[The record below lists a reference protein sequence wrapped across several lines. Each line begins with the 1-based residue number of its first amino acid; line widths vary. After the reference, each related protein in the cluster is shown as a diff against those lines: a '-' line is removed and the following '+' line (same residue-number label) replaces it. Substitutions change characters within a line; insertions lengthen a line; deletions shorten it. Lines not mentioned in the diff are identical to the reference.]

1 MRRFREEC
9 RVRPPCYQTWINIRR
24 WCGYIGSGTPY
35 QRKIYDGIGI
45 CEEWLS
51 FQTFQEWCLS
61 NGWKPGMCLVRKD
74 KGKDFSPENCIIV
87 TKQIANGLRTVV
99 RRLPDGRSARDIIGT
114 GSFGRDRIYHNRVAN
129 RLFNEKMTVEEA
141 VFKGRY
147 K

>member
-1 MRRFREEC
+1 MKRSYEKN
-9 RVRPPCYQTWINIRR
+9 RVRPPCYQTWIHIRI
-24 WCGYIGSGTPY
+24 WCGYVGRRTTY
-35 QRKIYDGIGI
+35 EQKIYEGIGI

-51 FQTFQEWCLS
+51 FPTFQEWCLS

-74 KGKDFSPENCIIV
+74 KGKDFSPENCLIA

-114 GSFGRDRIYHNRVAN
+114 GSFGHDRTYHNRVAR
-129 RLFNEKMTVEEA
+129 RLFDEKMTVEKA